1 MSSDLLVAT
10 FDLWRNKFT
19 SIAEEPMFDFK
30 DEQYL
35 GKDKASHFDITA
47 SSSKVKY
54 VMEVLNRLK

>member
-1 MSSDLLVAT
+1 
-10 FDLWRNKFT
+10 
-19 SIAEEPMFDFK
+19 MFDFK

-35 GKDKASHFDITA
+35 GKDKASYFDITA